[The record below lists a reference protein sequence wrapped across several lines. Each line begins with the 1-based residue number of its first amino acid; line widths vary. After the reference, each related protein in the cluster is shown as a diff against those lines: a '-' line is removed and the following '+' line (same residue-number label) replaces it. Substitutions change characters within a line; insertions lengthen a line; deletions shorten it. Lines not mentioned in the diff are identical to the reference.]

1 MRRELT
7 ISRFGNQGDGIANTP
22 DGPVYVPFTLPG
34 ERVVADVSA
43 GRGQLIE
50 ILESTPDRIAP
61 ICPHF
66 GTCGGC
72 GIQHSGWES
81 YLAWKRQRIIDALS
95 MEGIEA
101 AAVRP
106 VLAVG
111 PHSRRRATFTFE
123 KSAKA
128 VAFGFR
134 RAQSHDLVDLRTC
147 PVLIQ
152 KLEAAIPILREL
164 LNALLSAGG
173 ARVLVTS
180 CDNGIDV
187 NIDDVSGRMQPI
199 TAAMSRIASN
209 AGILRITINGA
220 PVLSLAA
227 PQVSFAGIPVDLP
240 PGAFLQAC
248 AAAEAAIV
256 EFAVAAV
263 GKARNV
269 ADLYCGLGAFTFTL
283 ARKAAVTAAELDKI
297 SLAGLRQA
305 ARKTQ
310 GIKPITA
317 MRRDLSR
324 EPLSWMELK
333 PFDAV
338 VFDPPRAGAIEQA
351 RALAK
356 SRVPIVV
363 AISCNP
369 VSFAKDAR
377 ALLDGGYV
385 LADLLPIDQFTYSP
399 HVELAAKF
407 VRR

>member
-7 ISRFGNQGDGIANTP
+7 ISRLGNQGDGIADTP
-22 DGPVYVPFTLPG
+22 EGPIYVSFTLPG
-34 ERVVADVSA
+34 ERVAADVSA

-50 ILESTPDRIAP
+50 ILESATDRIAP
-61 ICPHF
+61 LCPHF

-72 GIQHSGWES
+72 GMQHSGWDS

-106 VLAVG
+106 ILAVG

-152 KLEAAIPILREL
+152 RLEAAIPILRDL
-164 LNALLSAGG
+164 LNALLPAGS

-187 NIDDVSGRMQPI
+187 NIDDVSGQMRPI
-199 TAAMSRIASN
+199 TAAMSRT
-209 AGILRITINGA
+209 AGGADILRITMNGA
-220 PVLSLAA
+220 PVLSLAT
-227 PQVSFAGIPVDLP
+227 PQVSFSGIPVDLP

-248 AAAEAAIV
+248 AAAESAMA

-263 GKARNV
+263 GKARKV
-269 ADLYCGLGAFTFTL
+269 ADLYSGLGAFTFAL
-283 ARKAAVTAAELDKI
+283 ARKAAVTAAELDKS
-297 SLAGLRQA
+297 SLAGLQQA
-305 ARKTQ
+305 ARKAQ
-310 GIKPITA
+310 GVKPITA

-338 VFDPPRAGAIEQA
+338 IFDPPRAGAIEQA

-377 ALLDGGYV
+377 VLLDGGYV
-385 LADLLPIDQFTYSP
+385 LTDILPIDQFTYSP
-399 HVELAAKF
+399 HIELAAKF
-407 VRR
+407 VRP

>member
-152 KLEAAIPILREL
+152 KLEATIPILREL